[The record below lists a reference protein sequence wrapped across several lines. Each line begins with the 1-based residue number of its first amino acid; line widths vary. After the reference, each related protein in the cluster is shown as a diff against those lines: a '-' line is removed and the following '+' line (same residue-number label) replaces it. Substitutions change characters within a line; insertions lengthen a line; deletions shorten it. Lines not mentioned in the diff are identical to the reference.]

1 METAI
6 DAASPVAVGENSG
19 RGRPLMKSDYM
30 QRSEVMLIADAD
42 LDKNHGSF
50 PTDSDG
56 HAIPE
61 ISQEVLAVI

>member
-1 METAI
+1 
-6 DAASPVAVGENSG
+6 
-19 RGRPLMKSDYM
+19 MKSDYM